1 MELLFLLSFTL
12 HNIEEAIWLPRWS
25 KHAGKYHPPVSNRE
39 FHFALIVVTALG
51 YFITFMAITLGQFY
65 GIVKYIYLGFIFMM
79 CLNSVFPHF
88 VATLVL
94 RKYAPGTLTGLL
106 LNLPIGLTVIMKS
119 LEDGLQLK
127 FIVLAGGLITFLTLI
142 SLPYLFRLGSTLSVS
157 NRIGDS

>member
-1 MELLFLLSFTL
+1 
-12 HNIEEAIWLPRWS
+12 
-25 KHAGKYHPPVSNRE
+25 
-39 FHFALIVVTALG
+39 
-51 YFITFMAITLGQFY
+51 
-65 GIVKYIYLGFIFMM
+65 MM

-127 FIVLAGGLITFLTLI
+127 FIVLAGGLITFLTLV